1 MFHNKLFK
9 KMLESI
15 NCPSCGASNQFPEG
29 KTSMFCAF
37 CGNSIFK
44 PQSVK
49 SENVESSIKVKPE
62 ISQRKI
68 IKESKPKYDMST
80 NTMNYVDVETV
91 VQEGGE
97 LSLTNRGINNL
108 NEVTSWFSDNELG
121 EVTKLNLS
129 KNYLTNIQDIQRF
142 SNLYVI
148 NLSHNLLCDLD
159 NMKDNDIVQSK
170 IIDLSN
176 NKLNSIKNISKF
188 KAKELNLSNNQLIFL
203 DDINQLLYNDVT
215 RDYSLEINLSNNDK
229 LQLFN
234 DNVFDYLN
242 TFTNKISSLTLNLI
256 GCNEFELICL
266 SKLNLAIIKTV
277 IFVHVNDNLE
287 FPVELINRGF
297 SKFSNEH
304 MPTNGTTWR
313 FTKLQN
319 QNKNVSQKK
328 SGNCFIATATM
339 GSYDHPEV
347 MELRNFRDNWIL
359 EKSWGERFVKWY
371 YHYGQ
376 IASKLIEKSKVLKKI
391 SYILI
396 VKPLVF
402 ISRLV
407 K

>member
-1 MFHNKLFK
+1 
-9 KMLESI
+9 MLESI

>member
-1 MFHNKLFK
+1 
-9 KMLESI
+9 MLESI

-376 IASKLIEKSKVLKKI
+376 IASELIEKSKVLKKI